1 MITVGRAGGRTAGKE
16 RISRELSRRNLNSNI
31 ISMEKIRIAIADDHQ
46 LFRNGL
52 KILLG
57 AYGGFD
63 VVAEASNGSELLR
76 ILEACPADVV
86 LMDISM
92 PEMDGV
98 DATAHI
104 TRRFPSVSVIALSMY
119 GEEEY
124 YYRMV
129 DAGARG
135 FVLKDSDISE
145 VHDAIMAVHRGG
157 NYFSQELLYH
167 VIRRLKSR
175 EHEEKSSSLSKRE
188 KEILL
193 KICEGLSNHE
203 IAGEL
208 FISKR
213 TVDKHRANLLAKT
226 GSKNTASLILYAI
239 KNRLIEV

>member
-1 MITVGRAGGRTAGKE
+1 MD
-16 RISRELSRRNLNSNI
+16 
-31 ISMEKIRIAIADDHQ
+31 KIRIALADDHQ

-52 KILLG
+52 KILLS
-57 AYGGFD
+57 AYSEFE
-63 VVAEASNGSELLR
+63 VVAEASNGEELLKA
-76 ILEACPADVV
+76 IEACPANIV

-92 PEMDGV
+92 PGMDGV
-98 DATAHI
+98 KATAQISRLH
-104 TRRFPSVSVIALSMY
+104 PDVSVIALSMY

-129 DAGARG
+129 EAGAKG
-135 FVLKDSDISE
+135 FILKDSDISE
-145 VHDAIMAVHRGG
+145 VHDAVIAVYRGG

-167 VIRRLKSR
+167 VIRRIKNR
-175 EHEEKSSSLSKRE
+175 EHEVKSSSLSRRE

-193 KICEGLSNHE
+193 KICEGLSNNE
-203 IAGEL
+203 IAGAL

-239 KNRLIEV
+239 RNRLIEI

>member
-1 MITVGRAGGRTAGKE
+1 
-16 RISRELSRRNLNSNI
+16 
-31 ISMEKIRIAIADDHQ
+31 MEKIRIALADDHQ

-57 AYGGFD
+57 GYPEFE
-63 VVAEASNGSELLR
+63 VVAEASNGTELLKV
-76 ILEACPADVV
+76 LENCPTDIV
-86 LMDISM
+86 LMDINM

-98 DATAHI
+98 EATSRI
-104 TRRFPSVSVIALSMY
+104 SRQIPEVFVIALSMY

-129 DAGARG
+129 EAGAKG
-135 FVLKDSDISE
+135 FILKDSDISD
-145 VHDAIMAVHRGG
+145 VHDAIIAVHRGG

-167 VIRRLKSR
+167 VIRRIKNR
-175 EHEEKSSSLSKRE
+175 EQEEKSSNLSRRE
-188 KEILL
+188 KEILF

-203 IAGEL
+203 IAEEL

-226 GSKNTASLILYAI
+226 GSKNTASLILFAI
-239 KNRLIEV
+239 RNKLIEI

>member
-1 MITVGRAGGRTAGKE
+1 
-16 RISRELSRRNLNSNI
+16 
-31 ISMEKIRIAIADDHQ
+31 MEKIKIALADDHQ

-57 AYGGFD
+57 AYDMFE
-63 VVAEASNGSELLR
+63 VVAEASNGAELLK
-76 ILEACPADVV
+76 ILEASPADIV

-92 PEMDGV
+92 PEMDGAE
-98 DATAHI
+98 ATSQL
-104 TRRFPSVSVIALSMY
+104 TRRAPDTKVIALSMY

-129 DAGARG
+129 DAGAKG
-135 FVLKDSDISE
+135 FILKDSDISD
-145 VHDAIMAVHRGG
+145 VHDAIIAVHKGG

-167 VIRRLKSR
+167 VIKRIKNR
-175 EHEEKSSSLSKRE
+175 EQEEKSSSLSKRE

-203 IAGEL
+203 IADTL

>member
-1 MITVGRAGGRTAGKE
+1 MD
-16 RISRELSRRNLNSNI
+16 
-31 ISMEKIRIAIADDHQ
+31 KIKIALADDHQ

-52 KILLG
+52 KILLES
-57 AYGGFD
+57 YEEFH
-63 VVAEASNGSELLR
+63 VVTEASNGAELLR
-76 ILEACPADVV
+76 AVETNPADIV

-92 PEMDGV
+92 PEMDGAE
-98 DATAHI
+98 ATAKLVSQA
-104 TRRFPSVSVIALSMY
+104 PSTKVIALSMY

-124 YYRMV
+124 YYKMV
-129 DAGARG
+129 DAGAKG
-135 FVLKDSDISE
+135 FILKDSDITE
-145 VHDAIMAVHRGG
+145 VHDAITAVHKGG

-167 VIRRLKSR
+167 VIRRIKNR
-175 EHEEKSSSLSKRE
+175 EQEVKSSNLSKRE

-203 IAGEL
+203 IADAL

-239 KNRLIEV
+239 KNRLIEI

>member
-1 MITVGRAGGRTAGKE
+1 MD
-16 RISRELSRRNLNSNI
+16 
-31 ISMEKIRIAIADDHQ
+31 KIRIALADDHQ

-57 AYGGFD
+57 SFNEFE
-63 VVAEASNGSELLR
+63 VVAEASNGKELLKA
-76 ILEACPADVV
+76 LETCHSDIV

-92 PEMDGV
+92 PEMDGAE
-98 DATAHI
+98 ATGVISRQMPA
-104 TRRFPSVSVIALSMY
+104 TRVIALSMY

-129 DAGARG
+129 DAGAKG
-135 FVLKDSDISE
+135 FVLKDSDITD
-145 VHDAIMAVHRGG
+145 VHDAIIAVHKGG

-167 VIRRLKSR
+167 VINRIKNR
-175 EHEEKSSSLSKRE
+175 EQEVKSSSLSKRE

-203 IAGEL
+203 IADSL

-213 TVDKHRANLLAKT
+213 TVDKHRANLLSKT

-239 KNRLIEV
+239 KNRLIEIGHER

>member
-1 MITVGRAGGRTAGKE
+1 MD
-16 RISRELSRRNLNSNI
+16 
-31 ISMEKIRIAIADDHQ
+31 KIRIALADDHQ

-57 AYGGFD
+57 SFNEFE
-63 VVAEASNGSELLR
+63 VVAEASNGKELLKA
-76 ILEACPADVV
+76 LETCHSDIV

-92 PEMDGV
+92 PEMDGAE
-98 DATAHI
+98 ATGVISRQMPA
-104 TRRFPSVSVIALSMY
+104 TRVIALSMY

-129 DAGARG
+129 DAGAKG
-135 FVLKDSDISE
+135 FVLKDSDITD
-145 VHDAIMAVHRGG
+145 VHDAIIAVHKGG

-167 VIRRLKSR
+167 VINRIKNR
-175 EHEEKSSSLSKRE
+175 EQEVKSSSLSKRE

-203 IAGEL
+203 IADSL

-213 TVDKHRANLLAKT
+213 TVDKHRANLLSKT

-239 KNRLIEV
+239 KNRLIEI